1 MYGKLFKR
9 YLDDELDIIFNEY
22 IPDEQKY
29 YRLIEEALKRGEKQ
43 VIINSEIMIAIIF
56 DVIGLSGI
64 ILDIE
69 MSDNT
74 DKVIKDNV
82 KKILSKMRTNNIEFV
97 KLKEILEWSNSK
109 DSIDIM
115 SIDIY
120 YDNDRY
126 TIKSNGV
133 FYCVNDEKKN
143 LNHILDKLLKKI
155 VEKLILWA
163 I

>member
-9 YLDDELDIIFNEY
+9 YLDDKLDIIFNEY
-22 IPDEQKY
+22 IPDKQKY

-56 DVIGLSGI
+56 DVIEVSGI

-74 DKVIKDNV
+74 DKEIKDNV
-82 KKILSKMRTNNIEFV
+82 KNILSKMRTNIIEFV

-109 DSIDIM
+109 DSIDIT

-120 YDNDRY
+120 YNNDRY
-126 TIKSNGV
+126 IIKSNGV

-143 LNHILDKLLKKI
+143 LNGILDKLLKKI
-155 VEKLILWA
+155 VETLIL
-163 I
+163 